1 MLNAIQECKFQNVFA
16 YLFLFSSDHSS
27 SAMLTEESFNLG
39 VFEYLKQVFTG
50 QN

>member
-1 MLNAIQECKFQNVFA
+1 MRYRNASFKMFSRIS
-16 YLFLFSSDHSS
+16 FLFSSDHSS